1 MIFKKQAEE
10 DFNIQAA
17 EFPEMESLINR
28 CANIYRGVPEWL
40 DDKDNI
46 KTINFAKSV
55 CSETARL
62 ATLAIGIQIDG
73 STRAT
78 WLQKQIDKVYFQIR
92 HWVEYGCAY
101 GTVFIKPNGESLDVF
116 TPADVIIVDYD
127 NQKIKGIIFKDS
139 YTVGR
144 KYYTRL
150 EYHRFVE
157 TTVDGVTTYPYYVS
171 NRAYVS
177 KSPQS
182 IGDKI
187 DLKQTKWADLMADT
201 PPILKANGEKLDG
214 PLYGVFR
221 TPQANN
227 VDISTPLGLPIFS
240 EAIEELGDLDV
251 AYSRNVG
258 EINDSQK
265 IALLDDR
272 LLMPSG
278 TPVSAMSPRGM
289 ENRRNEMKL
298 PHYVKN
304 VFGQDEKEFYQEINP
319 QLNTDIRIVGIN
331 ALLNQMGYKIG
342 FSNGY
347 FVFNEKTGMVTA
359 TQVEADD
366 RRTIQF
372 IKDIRDKLEDCLN
385 GVIYALNVFADLYG
399 LAPVGVYKVTYDFGD
414 IQQRRRPCKMVA
426 VCCTGQ
432 GSGMDVFCK
441 IRRNDGKR
449 CESNGQRSSARRAKT
464 IRRGVKKMAD
474 KPVTREEKYLAYLTG
489 DYNGE
494 LPKPITRKEKYLYEL
509 CLKGIGGEISPE
521 EIKAAVNE
529 YLEKESGQ
537 ARSHHRTGRTDR
549 TEQDGRCVAERG
561 NKLFAIY

>member
-17 EFPEMESLINR
+17 EFPEMESLINK
-28 CANIYRGVPEWL
+28 CANIYRGVPYWL
-40 DDKDNI
+40 DDKNNI

-73 STRAT
+73 SARAA
-78 WLQKQIDKVYFQIR
+78 WLQEQIDKVYFQIR

-101 GTVFIKPNGESLDVF
+101 GTVFIKPNGESLDIF
-116 TPADVIIVDYD
+116 TPADVMIVDYD
-127 NQKIKGIIFKDS
+127 NQEIKGIIFKDS

-201 PPILKANGEKLDG
+201 PPILKVNGEKLDG
-214 PLYGVFR
+214 PLYGVLR

-227 VDISTPLGLPIFS
+227 VDISTPLGLPIFA
-240 EAIEELGDLDV
+240 EAIEELKDLDI
-251 AYSRNVG
+251 AYSRNAK
-258 EINDSQK
+258 EILDSK
-265 IALLDDR
+265 RTVLADDR

-278 TPVSAMSPRGM
+278 SPVAAMTPQAMEHRCK
-289 ENRRNEMKL
+289 EMSL
-298 PHYVKN
+298 PDYVKN

-319 QLNTDIRIVGIN
+319 ILNTDTRISGIN
-331 ALLNQMGYKIG
+331 ALLSQLGYKIG

-347 FVFNEKTGMVTA
+347 FVFNESSGIQTA
-359 TQVEADD
+359 TGVEAEQQ
-366 RRTIQF
+366 RTVQF
-372 IKDIRDKLEDCLN
+372 IKDVRDKLESCLDE
-385 GVIYALNVFADLYG
+385 VIYALNVYADLYG
-399 LAPVGVYKVTYDFGD
+399 LAPVGAYKVNYDFGD
-414 IQQRRRPCKMVA
+414 ILYVRENDRARWWQYVTTGKVPAWMYFVKFEGMTEEEAKAMV
-426 VCCTGQ
+426 
-432 GSGMDVFCK
+432 
-441 IRRNDGKR
+441 
-449 CESNGQRSSARRAKT
+449 
-464 IRRGVKKMAD
+464 
-474 KPVTREEKYLAYLTG
+474 EEAQPKEPTLFG
-489 DYNGE
+489 D
-494 LPKPITRKEKYLYEL
+494 
-509 CLKGIGGEISPE
+509 E
-521 EIKAAVNE
+521 E
-529 YLEKESGQ
+529 
-537 ARSHHRTGRTDR
+537 
-549 TEQDGRCVAERG
+549 
-561 NKLFAIY
+561 